1 MTESFPCTSSTSSAS
16 HGGAVQLADSLRAEG
31 WAAPLTPGQ
40 RRGGI
45 AYQRPLLSKDYLADG
60 TIRHHP

>member
-1 MTESFPCTSSTSSAS
+1 M
-16 HGGAVQLADSLRAEG
+16 QLADSLRAEG